1 MTAPHKPSAA
11 LDYDYEERAAIL
23 EFEAG
28 FPRAEAERRAREM
41 QEASGWPR
49 DASGKPL
56 AGMALVSWLRERE
69 AKR

>member
-28 FPRAEAERRAREM
+28 FPRDEAERRAREM
-41 QEASGWPR
+41 QES
-49 DASGKPL
+49 L
-56 AGMALVSWLRERE
+56 AKMEKLQRGTPHD
-69 AKR
+69 